1 MSSPLFA
8 VVAKLYMEVF
18 EDQALQLCDKNN
30 KTRNWKRYAGD
41 TFFTT
46 NRSIVSDV
54 LQYINDQQPSIRFT
68 METESRNKVAFRNTL
83 VNGEPNGRLH
93 TSVYRKAAHTDQY
106 IAYDSHHP
114 QSVEHGEDDA
124 AELTSST
131 CQGLCTPNR

>member
-18 EDQALQLCDKNN
+18 KDQALQLCDKNN

-68 METESRNKVAFRNTL
+68 METESGNKVSFSNTL
-83 VNGEPNGRLH
+83 VNGSLTAASTQASIGRRH
-93 TSVYRKAAHTDQY
+93 TQ
-106 IAYDSHHP
+106 
-114 QSVEHGEDDA
+114 
-124 AELTSST
+124 TSISLMT
-131 CQGLCTPNR
+131 LAIRNQ